1 MGKWVKLPRTRDL
14 IKFSFLSLA
23 LFVKG
28 CAYSS
33 HLSWSY
39 NNKLSDHLPANEW
52 LNISQP
58 FPVVFPV
65 VTYRCESWTIKKAE
79 HWRIDVFEMWCWR
92 KLLRVLWTEKR
103 SNQPIQKEINP
114 EYSLEGLMLKLKL
127 QYFGHQ
133 MQRANLLEKTL
144 MLGNIGDGR
153 RKGQQSMK
161 WLDGITDSMDM
172 SLSKLQEMMNREVT
186 EIWVWY
192 IICSVTIYHMAEQ
205 TSKLFY
211 QAQSRTDQ
219 F

>member
-1 MGKWVKLPRTRDL
+1 
-14 IKFSFLSLA
+14 
-23 LFVKG
+23 
-28 CAYSS
+28 
-33 HLSWSY
+33 
-39 NNKLSDHLPANEW
+39 
-52 LNISQP
+52 
-58 FPVVFPV
+58 
-65 VTYRCESWTIKKAE
+65 
-79 HWRIDVFEMWCWR
+79 
-92 KLLRVLWTEKR
+92 LRVLWTEKR

-114 EYSLEGLMLKLKL
+114 EYSLEGLMLKLKR
-127 QYFGHQ
+127 QYFGHW
-133 MQRANLLEKTL
+133 MQRANLLGKTL
-144 MLGNIGDGR
+144 MLGNIEDRR

-161 WLDGITDSMDM
+161 LLDGITNSIDM